1 MQENCISHVQRTDNI
16 LMRSTKDRCLPP
28 PFPLFENYSTP
39 FPFLKNILRDFAYI
53 CCLSWVI
60 QQKKSFYLQ
69 QSARRS
75 GMPDPWNWSPN
86 KCTTQHPRK
95 SHFWC
100 TKSQVWSGWKT
111 IAEIQ
116 KGLRLNNALLIKTR
130 TMQRTTGKFVSWF
143 LSPYFIEDNI
153 WKIHSFTNLL
163 RRSIIWPIYNYCR
176 FTETQK
182 HQVCTLYIIFN
193 NINTIMHTGLQS
205 FLIYHLTFV
214 RTMYGTCLSF

>member
-16 LMRSTKDRCLPP
+16 LMRSTKDWWPP
-28 PFPLFENYSTP
+28 PPL
-39 FPFLKNILRDFAYI
+39 FPFLKNIPPPSPFWKIFWGILLIYVACPGLFNKRR
-53 CCLSWVI
+53 VV
-60 QQKKSFYLQ
+60 YLQ
-69 QSARRS
+69 RSARRS
-75 GMPDPWNWSPN
+75 GMPDPWNWSPS
-86 KCTTQHPRK
+86 KCTTQHPRR

-143 LSPYFIEDNI
+143 FPPI
-153 WKIHSFTNLL
+153 LL
-163 RRSIIWPIYNYCR
+163 RTIFEKFILSLIYWGEASYDQSI
-176 FTETQK
+176 TTAGLLK
-182 HQVCTLYIIFN
+182 HKNIKYIHVIFN

-214 RTMYGTCLSF
+214 RTMYGTCLSS

>member
-1 MQENCISHVQRTDNI
+1 MYKPCTENRQHINEINQRLID
-16 LMRSTKDRCLPP
+16 PP
-28 PFPLFENYSTP
+28 PFPPFEKYSTP

-53 CCLSWVI
+53 YVACPGLLNKRKVV
-60 QQKKSFYLQ
+60 YLQ
-69 QSARRS
+69 RSARRS
-75 GMPDPWNWSPN
+75 GMPDPWNWSPS
-86 KCTTQHPRK
+86 KCTTQHPRR

-143 LSPYFIEDNI
+143 FPPI
-153 WKIHSFTNLL
+153 LL
-163 RRSIIWPIYNYCR
+163 RTFEKFILSLIYWGEASYDQSI
-176 FTETQK
+176 TTAGLLK
-182 HQVCTLYIIFN
+182 HKNIKYIHVIFN

-214 RTMYGTCLSF
+214 RTMYGTCLSS

>member
-1 MQENCISHVQRTDNI
+1 MYKPCTENRQHINEINQRLIDPT
-16 LMRSTKDRCLPP
+16 
-28 PFPLFENYSTP
+28 PL
-39 FPFLKNILRDFAYI
+39 LKNIPPPSPFWKIFWGILLIYVACPGLFNKRR
-53 CCLSWVI
+53 VV
-60 QQKKSFYLQ
+60 YLQ
-69 QSARRS
+69 RSARRS
-75 GMPDPWNWSPN
+75 GMPDPWNWSPS
-86 KCTTQHPRK
+86 KCTTQHPRR

-214 RTMYGTCLSF
+214 RTMYGTCLSS

>member
-1 MQENCISHVQRTDNI
+1 MYKPCTENRQHIDEINQRLID
-16 LMRSTKDRCLPP
+16 PP
-28 PFPLFENYSTP
+28 PPL
-39 FPFLKNILRDFAYI
+39 LKNIPPPSPFWKIFWGILLIYVACSGLFNKRRA
-53 CCLSWVI
+53 V
-60 QQKKSFYLQ
+60 YLQ
-69 QSARRS
+69 RSARRS
-75 GMPDPWNWSPN
+75 GMPDPWNWSPS
-86 KCTTQHPRK
+86 KCTTQHPRR

-143 LSPYFIEDNI
+143 FPPI
-153 WKIHSFTNLL
+153 LL
-163 RRSIIWPIYNYCR
+163 RTIFEKFILSLIYWGEASYDQSI
-176 FTETQK
+176 TTAGLLK
-182 HQVCTLYIIFN
+182 HKNIKYIHVIFN

-214 RTMYGTCLSF
+214 RTMYGTCLSS